1 MVKTLLRLT
10 LFPAVL
16 FALGPAAVLAQQQQV
31 NIFFPFDSA
40 SCATWGK
47 YAGNR
52 AIRQQYEFWILGF
65 VSGHNYANPARQV
78 PTGKLPVSDQLYG
91 YLDEYCHDN
100 PNSSVVGGAFR
111 LIEQFRETTPA
122 AKASAQPAKKEA
134 LKDVPKAGAAPTG
147 K

>member
-1 MVKTLLRLT
+1 MTFYLFLTYLLNWL
-10 LFPAVL
+10 A
-16 FALGPAAVLAQQQQV
+16 PAAALAQQQQV
-31 NIFFPFDSA
+31 NIFFPFDNA

-65 VSGHNYANPARQV
+65 VSGHNYANPSRQV